1 MIIFWTSR
9 WFIVADRLYRGGKPF
24 SKSKLWLF
32 FEHLVDILVLPLE
45 DRGGLSLLRPL
56 VCSSTKKNKWSS
68 DFNLE
73 NNCQEFFYS
82 LHLQKGIAKL
92 QHYQVSLIIEIEYQS
107 NFWDLAIWE
116 TTRNISFKITLSWDF
131 FSNFPDFIS
140 MCTSCQ

>member
-24 SKSKLWLF
+24 SKSNLWLF

-56 VCSSTKKNKWSS
+56 VCSSTKKKQMILRFQPWEQLSGILLFSS
-68 DFNLE
+68 PSERNCKIAALPGLSYYRDWVSEDFLGPCYLRN
-73 NNCQEFFYS
+73 
-82 LHLQKGIAKL
+82 AKKR
-92 QHYQVSLIIEIEYQS
+92 QIQNY
-107 NFWDLAIWE
+107 
-116 TTRNISFKITLSWDF
+116 F

-140 MCTSCQ
+140 MCTSCL